1 MQVKA
6 VMLIQLPKST
16 QMPALVLKT
25 ENFCQNGIVELL
37 ADFVSYVYV
46 WSLIFM
52 YMSLIFIQS
61 GEYIINQFHAHVMC

>member
-46 WSLIFM
+46 LYLHPEW
-52 YMSLIFIQS
+52 
-61 GEYIINQFHAHVMC
+61 

>member
-1 MQVKA
+1 MFSYIGTRKMQVKA

-25 ENFCQNGIVELL
+25 ENFCQNGVVELL

-46 WSLIFM
+46 LYLHPEW
-52 YMSLIFIQS
+52 
-61 GEYIINQFHAHVMC
+61 